1 MRPSSHSSVGQPSAG
16 IRLAVDPA
24 RRLSCELPQGRK
36 AARVNGL
43 WRVRGV
49 PYFPGSDV
57 GGRRAVSF
65 QSLSRD
71 GLQAEH
77 EQQQRNYSELQAK
90 GLSLDLTR
98 GKPSPAQLDLS
109 NELLSLP
116 GDNYRDGDG
125 TDTRNYGGVHGLPEL
140 RGIFGELLGIPVQN
154 LIAGNNASLELMH
167 DVVAFS
173 LLHGGVDSPKAW
185 KDEPKVKFLC
195 PVPGYDR
202 HFAITETLGIDMIPI
217 P

>member
-16 IRLAVDPA
+16 IRLGVDPGG
-24 RRLSCELPQGRK
+24 RLSCELPQGRK
-36 AARVNGL
+36 ATRVNGL
-43 WRVRGV
+43 WRVRVV

-65 QSLSRD
+65 QSPSRD
-71 GLQAEH
+71 GLQAQH

-98 GKPSPAQLDLS
+98 GKPSPVQLDLS

-125 TDTRNYGGVHGLPEL
+125 
-140 RGIFGELLGIPVQN
+140 
-154 LIAGNNASLELMH
+154 
-167 DVVAFS
+167 
-173 LLHGGVDSPKAW
+173 
-185 KDEPKVKFLC
+185 
-195 PVPGYDR
+195 
-202 HFAITETLGIDMIPI
+202 
-217 P
+217 

>member
-1 MRPSSHSSVGQPSAG
+1 MRPSSRSVHLPRSLRSCRRMRG
-16 IRLAVDPA
+16 ITLAVDPA

-65 QSLSRD
+65 QSLGRD
-71 GLQAEH
+71 QLQAQH
-77 EQQQRNYSELQAK
+77 EQQKLNYSALKAK

-116 GDNYRDGDG
+116 GENYRDRDG
-125 TDTRNYGGVHGLPEL
+125 TDTRNYGG
-140 RGIFGELLGIPVQN
+140 
-154 LIAGNNASLELMH
+154 
-167 DVVAFS
+167 
-173 LLHGGVDSPKAW
+173 LH
-185 KDEPKVKFLC
+185 
-195 PVPGYDR
+195 
-202 HFAITETLGIDMIPI
+202 
-217 P
+217 